1 MIIDVEK
8 LSFEYSPNSVFA
20 YHALKEVTTSIKEGS
35 FTAIVGATGS
45 GKSTLVQHF
54 NALVTPTGG
63 SLTIDGKR
71 INANEKTKELKPLRK
86 KVGLVF
92 QFPEYQLFEE
102 TILKDVMF
110 GPLNFGVS
118 TNEAQEIAQESL
130 QRVGLDSSFYERSPL
145 ELSGGQKRRVAIAGI
160 LALKPKILVL
170 DEPTAGL
177 DPEGSSSMMSL
188 FQDLNRANT
197 TIVMITHDL
206 NHVLNYATDVIMLDQ
221 GKVVFEGSKDD
232 FFNETDLHE
241 GYGLVKPP
249 LLALR
254 DLLREAKI
262 SFDQHTLDL
271 TKLARSIKEGQRH
284 D

>member
-1 MIIDVEK
+1 MIIQVEH
-8 LSFEYSPNSVFA
+8 LSYEYSPNSVFA
-20 YHALKEVTTSIKEGS
+20 YHALKDVTTSIKEGS

-54 NALVTPTGG
+54 NALITPTGG
-63 SLTIDGKR
+63 SLTVDGKL
-71 INANEKTKELKPLRK
+71 IVANQKVKELKPLRK

-110 GPLNFGVS
+110 GPLNFGV
-118 TNEAQEIAQESL
+118 TTDDARALAQESL
-130 QRVGLDSSFYERSPL
+130 IRVGLDSTFYERSPL

-160 LALKPKILVL
+160 LALSPKILVL

-177 DPEGSSSMMSL
+177 DPEGSASMMSL
-188 FQDLNRANT
+188 FQNLNASGT
-197 TIVMITHDL
+197 TIIMITHDL
-206 NHVLNYATDVIMLDQ
+206 NHVLNYASDVMMLDQ
-221 GKVVFEGSKDD
+221 GVVVFEGSKET

-241 GYGLVKPP
+241 DYGLVKPP
-249 LLALR
+249 LLELR
-254 DLLREAKI
+254 SLLKEAKI
-262 SFDQHTLDL
+262 SFDAHTLDINV
-271 TKLARSIKEGQRH
+271 LAQSIKEGKH

>member
-1 MIIDVEK
+1 MIIQVEK
-8 LSFEYSPNSVFA
+8 LSYEYAPNSLFS
-20 YHALKEVTTSIKEGS
+20 YHALKEVTTCIKEKT

-63 SLTIDGKR
+63 SLVVDGKP
-71 INANEKTKELKPLRK
+71 IVANQKIKELKPLRR

-118 TNEAQEIAQESL
+118 TEDARAIAQQSL
-130 QRVGLDSSFYERSPL
+130 LRVGLDSSFYERSPL

-160 LALKPKILVL
+160 LALSPKILVL

-177 DPEGSSSMMSL
+177 DPEGSASMMSL
-188 FQDLNRANT
+188 FQNLNASGT
-197 TIVMITHDL
+197 TIIMITHDL

-221 GKVVFEGSKDD
+221 GRVVFEGTKEK
-232 FFNETDLHE
+232 FFNETELHE
-241 GYGLVKPP
+241 DYGLVKPP
-249 LLALR
+249 LLVLR
-254 DLLREAKI
+254 SLLKEAKI
-262 SFDQHTLDL
+262 SFDAKTLDINQ
-271 TKLARSIKEGQRH
+271 LAQSIKEGKH

>member
-1 MIIDVEK
+1 MIINVDK
-8 LSFEYSPNSVFA
+8 LSYEYSPNSVFS

-35 FTAIVGATGS
+35 FVAIIGATGS

-63 SLTIDGKR
+63 SLTVDGKR
-71 INANEKTKELKPLRK
+71 IQANEKVKELKPLRK

-118 TNEAQEIAQESL
+118 TLDAQAIAQESL
-130 QRVGLDSSFYERSPL
+130 KRVGLDSTFYERSPL

-177 DPEGSSSMMSL
+177 DPEGAASMMSL
-188 FQDLNRANT
+188 FKDLNQSGT

-206 NHVLNYATDVIMLDQ
+206 NHVLNYASDVIMLDQ
-221 GKVVFEGSKDD
+221 GRVVFEGSKDM
-232 FFNETDLHE
+232 FFNQSDLHE

-254 DLLREAKI
+254 DMLEEANI
-262 SFDQHTLDL
+262 HFDHNTLDL
-271 TKLARSIKEGQRH
+271 VNLANSIKEGKKH

>member
-8 LSFEYSPNSVFA
+8 LSYEYSPNSVFA

-63 SLTIDGKR
+63 SLTVDGKR

-118 TNEAQEIAQESL
+118 PLDAQDIAQESL

-177 DPEGSSSMMSL
+177 DPEGSYSMMSL
-188 FQDLNRANT
+188 FQDLNKVNT

-206 NHVLNYATDVIMLDQ
+206 NHVLNYASDVIMLDQ

-254 DLLREAKI
+254 DLLKEAKI

-271 TKLARSIKEGQRH
+271 NKLARSIKEGNAH

>member
-8 LSFEYSPNSVFA
+8 LSYEYSPNSVFA

-63 SLTIDGKR
+63 SLTIDGKK
-71 INANEKTKELKPLRK
+71 INANEKVKELKPLRK

-110 GPLNFGVS
+110 GPLNFGV
-118 TNEAQEIAQESL
+118 TQLEAQEIAQETL

-177 DPEGSSSMMSL
+177 DPEGSASMMSL

-206 NHVLNYATDVIMLDQ
+206 NHVLNYASDVIMLDQ

-249 LLALR
+249 LLALK
-254 DLLREAKI
+254 DLLKEAKI

-271 TKLARSIKEGQRH
+271 NKLARSIKEGKSH

>member
-1 MIIDVEK
+1 MIITADK
-8 LSFEYSPNSVFA
+8 LSFEYSPNSVFS

-35 FTAIVGATGS
+35 FTAIIGATGS

-54 NALVTPTGG
+54 NALITPTGG
-63 SLTIDGKR
+63 TLTIDQKV
-71 INANEKTKELKPLRK
+71 IQANAKVKELKLLRK

-110 GPLNFGVS
+110 GPLNFGVDA
-118 TNEAQEIAQESL
+118 AQAQKIAQESL
-130 QRVGLDSSFYERSPL
+130 HRVGLNTALFERSPL

-160 LALKPKILVL
+160 LALNPKILVL

-177 DPEGSSSMMSL
+177 DPEGAASMMAL
-188 FQDLNRANT
+188 FKDLNKSGT
-197 TIVMITHDL
+197 TIIMITHDL
-206 NHVLNYATDVIMLDQ
+206 NHVLNFATDVIMLDK
-221 GKVVFEGSKDD
+221 GYVVFEGSKDA
-232 FFNETDLHE
+232 FFNETEIHRDF
-241 GYGLVKPP
+241 GLVKPP

-254 DLLREAKI
+254 ALLKQANI
-262 SFDQHTLDL
+262 NFDQQTLDI
-271 TKLARSIKEGQRH
+271 AQIAHSILEGKQH

>member
-1 MIIDVEK
+1 MIIQVEK
-8 LSFEYSPNSVFA
+8 LSYEYAPNSLFS
-20 YHALKEVTTSIKEGS
+20 YHALKEVTTCIKEKS
-35 FTAIVGATGS
+35 FTAIIGATGS

-54 NALVTPTGG
+54 NALVTPTKG
-63 SLTIDGKR
+63 SLVVDGKP
-71 INANEKTKELKPLRK
+71 IVANQKVKELKPLRK

-118 TNEAQEIAQESL
+118 TEDACAIAQESL
-130 QRVGLDSSFYERSPL
+130 LRVGLDSSLYERSPL

-160 LALKPKILVL
+160 LALSPKILVL

-177 DPEGSSSMMSL
+177 DPEGSASIMSL
-188 FQDLNRANT
+188 FQNLNASGT
-197 TIVMITHDL
+197 TIIMITHDL
-206 NHVLNYATDVIMLDQ
+206 NHVLNYASDVIMLDQ
-221 GKVVFEGSKDD
+221 GRVVYEGTREK

-241 GYGLVKPP
+241 KYGLVKPP
-249 LLALR
+249 LLVLR
-254 DLLREAKI
+254 SLLKEAKI
-262 SFDQHTLDL
+262 SFDASTLDIDQ
-271 TKLARSIKEGQRH
+271 LAQSIKEGKH

>member
-8 LSFEYSPNSVFA
+8 LSYEYSPNSVFA

-35 FTAIVGATGS
+35 FTAIIGATGS

-63 SLTIDGKR
+63 SLVVDGKC
-71 INANEKTKELKPLRK
+71 ISANEKVKELKPLRK

-110 GPLNFGVS
+110 GPLNFGA
-118 TNEAQEIAQESL
+118 TQIEAQDIAQESL
-130 QRVGLDSSFYERSPL
+130 NRVGLDSSFYERSPL

-160 LALKPKILVL
+160 LALRPKILVL

-177 DPEGSSSMMSL
+177 DPEGSASMMAL
-188 FQDLNRANT
+188 FQDLNKSKT

-221 GKVVFEGSKDD
+221 GSVVFEGSKDD
-232 FFNETDLHE
+232 FFNETNLHE

-249 LLALR
+249 LLELR
-254 DLLREAKI
+254 SYLKAKNI
-262 SFDQHTLDL
+262 TFDDHTLDL
-271 TKLARSIKEGQRH
+271 DKLARSIKEGQRH

>member
-1 MIIDVEK
+1 MIIQVEH
-8 LSFEYSPNSVFA
+8 LSHEYSPNSVFA
-20 YHALKEVTTSIKEGS
+20 YHALKDVTTSIKERS

-63 SLTIDGKR
+63 SLTVDGKH
-71 INANEKTKELKPLRK
+71 IVANQKVKELKPLRK

-118 TNEAQEIAQESL
+118 MDDARAIAQDSL
-130 QRVGLDSSFYERSPL
+130 IRVGLDSSFYERSPL

-160 LALKPKILVL
+160 LALSPKILVL

-177 DPEGSSSMMSL
+177 DPEGSASMMNL
-188 FQDLNRANT
+188 FQNLNASGT
-197 TIVMITHDL
+197 TIIMITHDL
-206 NHVLNYATDVIMLDQ
+206 NHVLNYSTDVIMLDQ
-221 GKVVFEGSKDD
+221 GTVVFEGSKET

-241 GYGLVKPP
+241 DYGLVKPP
-249 LLALR
+249 LLELR
-254 DLLREAKI
+254 SLLKESKI
-262 SFDQHTLDL
+262 AFDAHTLDINQ
-271 TKLARSIKEGQRH
+271 LAKSIKEGKH

>member
-1 MIIDVEK
+1 MIIQVEH
-8 LSFEYSPNSVFA
+8 LSYEYSPNSVFA
-20 YHALKEVTTSIKEGS
+20 YHALKDVTTSIKEGS

-54 NALVTPTGG
+54 NALITPTGG
-63 SLTIDGKR
+63 SLTVDGKL
-71 INANEKTKELKPLRK
+71 IVANQKVKELKPLRK

-110 GPLNFGVS
+110 GPLNFGV
-118 TNEAQEIAQESL
+118 TTDDARALAQESL
-130 QRVGLDSSFYERSPL
+130 IRVGLDSTFYERSPL

-160 LALKPKILVL
+160 LALSPKILVL

-177 DPEGSSSMMSL
+177 DPEGSASMMSL
-188 FQDLNRANT
+188 FQNLNASGT
-197 TIVMITHDL
+197 TIIMITHDL
-206 NHVLNYATDVIMLDQ
+206 NHVLNYATDVMMLDQ
-221 GKVVFEGSKDD
+221 GVVVFEGSKET

-241 GYGLVKPP
+241 DYGLVKPP
-249 LLALR
+249 LLELR
-254 DLLREAKI
+254 SLLKEAKI
-262 SFDQHTLDL
+262 SFDAHTLDINV
-271 TKLARSIKEGQRH
+271 LAQSIKEGKH

>member
-8 LSFEYSPNSVFA
+8 LSYEYSPNSVFA

-63 SLTIDGKR
+63 SLTVDGKK
-71 INANEKTKELKPLRK
+71 INANEKAKELKPLRK

-118 TNEAQEIAQESL
+118 QLEAQEIAQESL

-177 DPEGSSSMMSL
+177 DPEGSASMMSL

-206 NHVLNYATDVIMLDQ
+206 NHVLNYASDVIMLDQ

-254 DLLREAKI
+254 DLLKEAKI
-262 SFDQHTLDL
+262 AFDQHTLDL
-271 TKLARSIKEGQRH
+271 NKLARSIKEGKSH

>member
-1 MIIDVEK
+1 MIIQVEK
-8 LSFEYSPNSVFA
+8 LSYEYAPNSLFS
-20 YHALKEVTTSIKEGS
+20 YHALKEVTTCIKEKS
-35 FTAIVGATGS
+35 FTAIIGATGS

-54 NALVTPTGG
+54 NALVTPTKG
-63 SLTIDGKR
+63 SLVVDGKP
-71 INANEKTKELKPLRK
+71 IVANQKIKELKPLRK

-118 TNEAQEIAQESL
+118 TDDARAIAQESL
-130 QRVGLDSSFYERSPL
+130 LRVGLDSSLYDRSPL

-160 LALKPKILVL
+160 LALSPKILVL

-177 DPEGSSSMMSL
+177 DPEGSASIMSL
-188 FQDLNRANT
+188 FQNLNASGT
-197 TIVMITHDL
+197 TIIMITHDL
-206 NHVLNYATDVIMLDQ
+206 NHVLNYASDVIMLDQ
-221 GKVVFEGSKDD
+221 GRVVYEGTREK

-241 GYGLVKPP
+241 KYGLVKPP
-249 LLALR
+249 LLVLR
-254 DLLREAKI
+254 SLLKEAKI
-262 SFDQHTLDL
+262 SFDASTLDIDQ
-271 TKLARSIKEGQRH
+271 LAQSIKEGKH

>member
-1 MIIDVEK
+1 MIIQVEH
-8 LSFEYSPNSVFA
+8 LSHEYSPNSVFA
-20 YHALKEVTTSIKEGS
+20 YHALKDVTTSIKERS

-63 SLTIDGKR
+63 SLTVDGKH
-71 INANEKTKELKPLRK
+71 IVANQKVKELKPLRK

-118 TNEAQEIAQESL
+118 MDDARAIAQDSL
-130 QRVGLDSSFYERSPL
+130 IRVGLDSSFYERSPL

-160 LALKPKILVL
+160 LALSPKILVL

-177 DPEGSSSMMSL
+177 DPEGSASMMNL
-188 FQDLNRANT
+188 FQNLNASGT
-197 TIVMITHDL
+197 TIIMITHDL
-206 NHVLNYATDVIMLDQ
+206 NHVLNYSTDVIMLDQ
-221 GKVVFEGSKDD
+221 GTVVFEGSKET

-241 GYGLVKPP
+241 DYGLVKPP
-249 LLALR
+249 LLELR
-254 DLLREAKI
+254 SLLKEAKI
-262 SFDQHTLDL
+262 AFDAHTLDINQ
-271 TKLARSIKEGQRH
+271 LAKSIKEGKH

>member
-1 MIIDVEK
+1 MIIQVEK
-8 LSFEYSPNSVFA
+8 LSYEYAPNSLFS
-20 YHALKEVTTSIKEGS
+20 YHALKEVTTCIKEKT

-63 SLTIDGKR
+63 SLVVDGKP
-71 INANEKTKELKPLRK
+71 IVANQKIKELKPLRR

-118 TNEAQEIAQESL
+118 TEDARAIAQQSL
-130 QRVGLDSSFYERSPL
+130 LRVGLDSSFYERSPL

-160 LALKPKILVL
+160 LALSPKILVL

-177 DPEGSSSMMSL
+177 DPEGSASMMSL
-188 FQDLNRANT
+188 FQNLNASGT
-197 TIVMITHDL
+197 TIIMITHDL

-221 GKVVFEGSKDD
+221 GRVVFEGTKEK
-232 FFNETDLHE
+232 FFNETELHE
-241 GYGLVKPP
+241 DYGLVKPP
-249 LLALR
+249 LLVLR
-254 DLLREAKI
+254 SLLKEAKI
-262 SFDQHTLDL
+262 SFDANTLDINQ
-271 TKLARSIKEGQRH
+271 LAQSIKEGKH

>member
-8 LSFEYSPNSVFA
+8 LSYEYSPNSVFA

-35 FTAIVGATGS
+35 FTAIIGATGS

-63 SLTIDGKR
+63 SLVVDGKR
-71 INANEKTKELKPLRK
+71 ISANEKVKELKPLRK

-110 GPLNFGVS
+110 GPLNFGA
-118 TNEAQEIAQESL
+118 TQIEAQDIAQESL
-130 QRVGLDSSFYERSPL
+130 NRVGLDSSFYERSPL

-160 LALKPKILVL
+160 LALRPKILVL

-177 DPEGSSSMMSL
+177 DPEGSASMMSL
-188 FQDLNRANT
+188 FQDLNKANT

-221 GKVVFEGSKDD
+221 GSVVFEGSKDD
-232 FFNETDLHE
+232 FFNETNLHE

-249 LLALR
+249 LLELR
-254 DLLREAKI
+254 SYLRAKNI
-262 SFDQHTLDL
+262 RFDDHTLDL
-271 TKLARSIKEGQRH
+271 NQLAHSIKEGQRH

>member
-1 MIIDVEK
+1 MIIQVEH
-8 LSFEYSPNSVFA
+8 LSHEYSPNSVFA
-20 YHALKEVTTSIKEGS
+20 YHALKDVTTSIKERS

-63 SLTIDGKR
+63 SLTVDGKH
-71 INANEKTKELKPLRK
+71 IVANQKVKELKPLRK

-118 TNEAQEIAQESL
+118 MDDARAIAQDSL
-130 QRVGLDSSFYERSPL
+130 IRVGLDSSFYERSPL

-160 LALKPKILVL
+160 LALSPKILVL

-177 DPEGSSSMMSL
+177 DPEGSASMMNL
-188 FQDLNRANT
+188 FQNLNASGT
-197 TIVMITHDL
+197 TIIMITHDL
-206 NHVLNYATDVIMLDQ
+206 NHVLNYSTDVIMLDQ
-221 GKVVFEGSKDD
+221 GTVVFEGSKET

-241 GYGLVKPP
+241 DYGLEIGRAHV
-249 LLALR
+249 
-254 DLLREAKI
+254 
-262 SFDQHTLDL
+262 
-271 TKLARSIKEGQRH
+271 
-284 D
+284 

>member
-1 MIIDVEK
+1 MIIQVDK
-8 LSFEYSPNSVFA
+8 LSYEYSPNSVFA
-20 YHALKEVTTSIKEGS
+20 YHALREVTTSIQEGS
-35 FTAIVGATGS
+35 FTAIIGATGS

-63 SLTIDGKR
+63 SLTVDGKH
-71 INANEKTKELKPLRK
+71 IVANQKVKELKPLRK

-118 TNEAQEIAQESL
+118 IDDARSIAQESL
-130 QRVGLDSSFYERSPL
+130 IRVGLDSSFYERSPL

-160 LALKPKILVL
+160 LALSPKILVL

-177 DPEGSSSMMSL
+177 DPEGSASMMSL
-188 FQDLNRANT
+188 FQNLNASGT
-197 TIVMITHDL
+197 TIIMITHDL
-206 NHVLNYATDVIMLDQ
+206 NHVLNYATDVVMLDQ
-221 GKVVFEGSKDD
+221 GHVVFEGHKET

-241 GYGLVKPP
+241 DYGLVKPP

-254 DLLREAKI
+254 ALLKEAKI
-262 SFDQHTLDL
+262 SFDAHTLDVN
-271 TKLARSIKEGQRH
+271 KLAQSIKEGKH
-284 D
+284 V

>member
-8 LSFEYSPNSVFA
+8 LSYEYSPNSVFA

-35 FTAIVGATGS
+35 FTAIIGATGS

-54 NALVTPTGG
+54 NALVTPTSG
-63 SLTIDGKR
+63 SLMVDGKR
-71 INANEKTKELKPLRK
+71 ISANEKVKELKPLRK

-110 GPLNFGVS
+110 GPLNFGA
-118 TNEAQEIAQESL
+118 TQIEAQDIAQESL
-130 QRVGLDSSFYERSPL
+130 NRVGLDSSFYERSPL

-160 LALKPKILVL
+160 LALRPKILVL

-177 DPEGSSSMMSL
+177 DPEGSASMMSL
-188 FQDLNRANT
+188 FQDLNKANT

-221 GKVVFEGSKDD
+221 GSVVFEGSKDD
-232 FFNETDLHE
+232 FFNETNLHE

-249 LLALR
+249 LLELR
-254 DLLREAKI
+254 SYLRAKNI
-262 SFDQHTLDL
+262 RFDDHTLDL
-271 TKLARSIKEGQRH
+271 NQLAHSIKEGQRH

>member
-118 TNEAQEIAQESL
+118 SIEAQEIAQESL

-160 LALKPKILVL
+160 LALRPKILVL

-177 DPEGSSSMMSL
+177 DPEGSASMMSL
-188 FQDLNRANT
+188 FQDLNRSNT

-271 TKLARSIKEGQRH
+271 TTLARSIKEGKRH

>member
-1 MIIDVEK
+1 MIIQVEK
-8 LSFEYSPNSVFA
+8 LSYEYSPNSVFA
-20 YHALKEVTTSIKEGS
+20 YHALKDVTTSIKERS

-63 SLTIDGKR
+63 SLTVDGKH
-71 INANEKTKELKPLRK
+71 IVANQKVKELKPLRK

-118 TNEAQEIAQESL
+118 MDDARAIAQESL
-130 QRVGLDSSFYERSPL
+130 IRVGLDSSFYERSPL

-160 LALKPKILVL
+160 LALSPKILVL

-177 DPEGSSSMMSL
+177 DPEGSASMMNL
-188 FQDLNRANT
+188 FQNLNASGT
-197 TIVMITHDL
+197 TIIMITHDL
-206 NHVLNYATDVIMLDQ
+206 NHVLNYSTDVIMLDQ
-221 GKVVFEGSKDD
+221 GTVVFEGSKET

-241 GYGLVKPP
+241 DYGLVKPP
-249 LLALR
+249 LLELR
-254 DLLREAKI
+254 SLLKEAKI
-262 SFDQHTLDL
+262 AFDAHTLDINQ
-271 TKLARSIKEGQRH
+271 LAKSIKEGKH